1 MRKNFFN
8 LFAVTALTT
17 GSLLTTGMSP
27 FSEPLG
33 DDDFKIFLDNQTYIS
48 NVMSLQTSRLTQGR
62 SQFEIWA
69 GSYWPIHQG
78 LLGLRYADP
87 LFPKSKV
94 FLENYNAHVTRPPEN
109 LVYEGHINQLSPAE
123 KYDLLVGDSNWT
135 LTKAMWARGHKSLAQ
150 YGDVPTWTGICHGW
164 SAAAH
169 MGVKAPL
176 QSVVVTDVTGTHHI
190 EFYKQDIKA
199 LMSYLWAESS
209 TDSIQAGNR
218 CRQDVVI
225 KDPYQRPVDA
235 SCLDSNPMSWHLAVT
250 NRIGLQQ
257 KSFVMDSTTGSEVWN
272 FAVKGYDYSY
282 FNPRTFVTTHNIKA
296 AIEPIGNMTTTD
308 KFHTYRSPKAKY
320 IVGVIMDVYI
330 PSIIAPAV
338 NEGRNDRT
346 KANNFVYDL
355 ELDEAFNIVGGE
367 WHSHARPDFIWS
379 YASTGRAMTQEDLT
393 LTDGWDINSSLPQSY
408 ASKAIEASQKGK
420 VLARIAEALLNES
433 VYP

>member
-1 MRKNFFN
+1 MKKTIFS
-8 LFAVTALTT
+8 LLAVTALTT
-17 GSLLTTGMSP
+17 AVSP
-27 FSEPLG
+27 FSEPMR
-33 DDDFKIFLDNQTYIS
+33 DDDFKIFLDNQSYVS
-48 NVMSLQTSRLTQGR
+48 NIMSLQSSRLTQGHT
-62 SQFEIWA
+62 QFEIWA

-87 LFPKSKV
+87 LFPKSKD
-94 FLENYNAHVTRPPEN
+94 FLENYNDHMLRPPQT
-109 LVYEGHINQLSPAE
+109 LVINGHINQLSPAE

-135 LTKAMWARGHKSLAQ
+135 LTKAMWARGQKTLTQ
-150 YGDVPTWTGICHGW
+150 YGSVPTWTGICHGW
-164 SAAAH
+164 SAAVH
-169 MGVKAPL
+169 MGVKAPR
-176 QSVVVTDVTGTHHI
+176 QSVVVSDVTGLHTI

-235 SCLDSNPMSWHLAVT
+235 SCLDSNPMSWHLAIT
-250 NRIGLQQ
+250 NRVGLQQ

-272 FAVKGYDYSY
+272 FAIKGYDYSY

-296 AIEPIGNMTTTD
+296 ALEPIENLANTD
-308 KFHTYRSPKAKY
+308 KYKIHRSPRAKY
-320 IVGVIMDVYI
+320 IVGVSMDVYI
-330 PSIIAPAV
+330 PALITAAV

-346 KANNFVYDL
+346 KSNNFVYDL
-355 ELDEAFNIVGGE
+355 ELDENYNIVGGE
-367 WHSHARPDFIWS
+367 WHSYARPDFIWS

-393 LTDGWDINSSLPQSY
+393 LTDSWDLDSNLPQSY

-433 VYP
+433 AYP